1 MTSNLVYDLSQLPGR
16 IQYSLAVV
24 PPPSHLLLQNPA
36 PSDPQ
41 LAAASLVC
49 TTTSTALIHT
59 SLSLLPSF
67 CSPKSCVL
75 PPCPEH
81 LVSGGAGTG
90 VAVAGR

>member
-36 PSDPQ
+36 PSYPY
-41 LAAASLVC
+41 LAPASLSC
-49 TTTSTALIHT
+49 TTISTALIHT
-59 SLSLLPSF
+59 FLSLLPFF
-67 CSPKSCVL
+67 CSPKSCVF
-75 PPCPEH
+75 PSSPEH